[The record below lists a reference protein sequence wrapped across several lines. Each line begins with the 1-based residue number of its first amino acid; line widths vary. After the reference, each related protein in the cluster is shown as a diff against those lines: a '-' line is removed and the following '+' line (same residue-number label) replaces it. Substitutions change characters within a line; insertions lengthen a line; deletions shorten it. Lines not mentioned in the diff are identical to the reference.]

1 MTQALQDTSRVI
13 YRTAVGDT
21 LVVRR
26 GVKTIVAHD
35 LVQLRP
41 TSELYPYVY
50 VTPFGDTVALEH
62 NFRKFEPVKQV
73 QIHSELFETTKPCE
87 LPAVGDTRLSAEFIT
102 SIVHEPTAHAN
113 KDGVASSFIFG
124 VMLFATAYGAISSFD
139 NWMEMGRRIKLLLK
153 G

>member
-1 MTQALQDTSRVI
+1 MTQTLQDTSRVI

-41 TSELYPYVY
+41 TSAAFPYVY

-73 QIHSELFETTKPCE
+73 QIHSELFETTKPCD
-87 LPAVGDTRLSAEFIT
+87 LPAVGDNRLSAEFIT
-102 SIVHEPTAHAN
+102 SIVHEPTIPAGS
-113 KDGVASSFIFG
+113 DGLATSYVFG
-124 VMLFATAYGAISSFD
+124 IMLFATAYGAVTSFD